1 MKFKT
6 NSTPLTP
13 PPVAPTPMTNM
24 NGVLPL
30 YDKYYAEQDPVNE
43 SHYRHGK
50 MIDKEITGN
59 HITVIKSLLF
69 MLIDDIKTDI
79 PEQSMHIEKVCK
91 SIISCVELL
100 PEGSTNVT
108 LNKRIAAKLLGY
120 TLELHKLHI

>member
-1 MKFKT
+1 
-6 NSTPLTP
+6 
-13 PPVAPTPMTNM
+13 
-24 NGVLPL
+24 
-30 YDKYYAEQDPVNE
+30 
-43 SHYRHGK
+43 